1 VSVSLASSIHRA
13 LQLRQESSAPVG
25 PQCTPATAP
34 ASASTPSPLASF
46 TDGFE
51 ASSPQQ
57 QEWAAKFA
65 AGALP
70 PSGSASVLR
79 QTSDDNCGAAAALM
93 AAGARGKMAGVSD
106 AQRMQELESQFT
118 DGKSTTP
125 KQMAHMLAHEGMA
138 VNQAAFK
145 FDQHT
150 VDEALSKGGKVLAM
164 VDSHH
169 IKPGSDPQKT
179 GGAHW
184 VVIDGKDEKGNYTVK
199 DPATGSSYGVDFNHL
214 SSAVDNGWWKHNGGG
229 MLLVEDAKG
238 ATSGAALAQANADKT
253 VSLSNKGGGGSKA
266 AETFGRESS

>member
-1 VSVSLASSIHRA
+1 VSVTLASSILRA
-13 LQLRQESSAPVG
+13 FQLRQESSAPVG
-25 PQCTPATAP
+25 PQGTPAAAP
-34 ASASTPSPLASF
+34 ASTPSPAPLASY

-51 ASSPQQ
+51 AASTRQ

-93 AAGARGKMAGVSD
+93 AAGARGKVAGVSD
-106 AQRMQELESQFT
+106 AQRMQELESKFT
-118 DGKSTTP
+118 DGKGTSAQ
-125 KQMAHMLAHEGMA
+125 QMAHMLAHEGMA
-138 VNQAAFK
+138 VSQAAFK

-150 VDEALSKGGKVLAM
+150 VDETLSKGGKVLAM
-164 VDSHH
+164 VDSNQ

-184 VVIDGKDEKGNYTVK
+184 VVIDGKDDQGRYTVK

-214 SSAVDNGWWKHNGGG
+214 SNAVDQGWWKHNGGG

-238 ATSGAALAQANADKT
+238 AASSAALAQANADKT
-253 VSLSNKGGGGSKA
+253 VPLSNKGGGGSL
-266 AETFGRESS
+266 AEKILGRESP